1 MAVKPIVQ
9 RLDKMQQTLGELLKK
24 DGNEGFDKELDDF
37 GRRLSAVVKNVHDLH
52 SNFQKVCRFSRGH
65 QIV

>member
-1 MAVKPIVQ
+1 MEGALQVAVKPIVQ

-37 GRRLSAVVKNVHDLH
+37 GRRLSAVVKNVNDLH
-52 SNFQKVCRFSRGH
+52 SKLSRAP
-65 QIV
+65 

>member
-9 RLDKMQQTLGELLKK
+9 RLDKMQQTLSDLLKK

-37 GRRLSAVVKNVHDLH
+37 GRRLSAMVKNVNDLH
-52 SNFQKVCRFSRGH
+52 SKLSRAP
-65 QIV
+65 

>member
-1 MAVKPIVQ
+1 MVVKPIVQ
-9 RLDKMQQTLGELLKK
+9 SLDKMQETLGELLKK

-52 SNFQKVCRFSRGH
+52 SKLSRAP
-65 QIV
+65 

>member
-9 RLDKMQQTLGELLKK
+9 RVDKMQQTLGELLKK

-37 GRRLSAVVKNVHDLH
+37 DRRLSAVVKNVNNLH
-52 SNFQKVCRFSRGH
+52 SKLSRSP
-65 QIV
+65 

>member
-1 MAVKPIVQ
+1 MEEALQVAVKPIVQ

-37 GRRLSAVVKNVHDLH
+37 DRRLSAVVKNVNNLH
-52 SNFQKVCRFSRGH
+52 SKLSRSP
-65 QIV
+65 

>member
-9 RLDKMQQTLGELLKK
+9 RLDKMQQTLGELLMK

-37 GRRLSAVVKNVHDLH
+37 GRRLSAVVKNMNDLH
-52 SNFQKVCRFSRGH
+52 SKLSRAP
-65 QIV
+65 

>member
-1 MAVKPIVQ
+1 MEEALQVAVKPIVQ

-37 GRRLSAVVKNVHDLH
+37 DRRLSAVVKNVNNLH
-52 SNFQKVCRFSRGH
+52 SKLSRAP
-65 QIV
+65 